1 MQMQGAPLEPV
12 AAGVDAAGTS
22 WLSSISTEWYL
33 ATLVAI
39 TSAGWALILF
49 YRDYRQR
56 LQDKSIEL
64 IKMLI
69 ETDRQHMQN
78 PSVHMYMSEHALE
91 PVEFFRDAA
100 RLQEQTYF
108 KAKSAA
114 YAMLNFFDSLTANSR
129 TSWIRR
135 LIRAPRILE
144 IHDWE
149 NYMIEK
155 LRHPL
160 YRSILEKEMHIFGAA
175 LRDFWKKNQTTILS
189 EPADPHMW

>member
-1 MQMQGAPLEPV
+1 M
-12 AAGVDAAGTS
+12 
-22 WLSSISTEWYL
+22 
-33 ATLVAI
+33 
-39 TSAGWALILF
+39 WAVILF

-56 LQDKSIEL
+56 LQDKSVEL

-69 ETDRQHMQN
+69 ETDRQHMQD

-91 PVEFFRDAA
+91 AADFFRDGA
-100 RLQEQTYF
+100 RLKEETFF

-114 YAMLNFFDSLTANSR
+114 YATLNFFDSLTANSK

-144 IHDWE
+144 INDW
-149 NYMIEK
+149 NTYMIHK

-160 YRSILEKEMHIFGAA
+160 YRSILENELHIFGSA
-175 LRDFWKKNQTTILS
+175 LQDFWAKNKALIVS
-189 EPADPHMW
+189 KPADPYMW